1 MHPTMPTKEIALED
15 FMGFGSIIL
24 EKEFYHWRF
33 LVGILIVLA
42 ISVFPARADSL
53 NFDNVPSDEQEFLP
67 VEQAFA
73 FSSRLES
80 SELILEWTIA
90 PNYYLYQDRI
100 HVTTDQQ
107 AELPLTFD
115 RAADI
120 KNDPNFGQVKVFHD
134 HLQVKVRFDS
144 LKSVNVSYQ
153 GCSQA
158 GLCYPVQAYKINASG
173 QLDSAIAPPS
183 TSAQTPAQT
192 PKTLAPEKPLE
203 SAGGIA
209 NFLRTAGFWGIIG
222 TFLVLGIGLSLTPCV
237 LPMVPILSGIIAGQ
251 GQHLSARR
259 GLLLAAAY
267 VVGMSLSYAL
277 AGVAVGYFG
286 ASANISAWLQ
296 NPWVLSI
303 FASIFVLLA
312 LAMFGF
318 YELQLPSGI
327 MNKLNGLNQSQ
338 QGGRLLGVAVMGVL
352 SALVVSPC
360 VSAPLAGA
368 LIYISTTG
376 DALLGGLALFAMGLG
391 MGVPLLMIGAGGGAL
406 VPRAGAWMLA
416 VKSFF
421 GVLLLA
427 VALWMLSRFLPG
439 TFMLVLWALLLLGC
453 GVSLGAF
460 ERAEGARIAW
470 RTLGIACVFW
480 ASLQLIGVATG
491 ATNPLQPLEKLGA
504 VGLASTTSTQP
515 QKTELAFAKVTTN
528 AQLQT
533 LLDQARSE
541 SKPVMIDYYADWCT
555 ACLEMA
561 HTTFADTQVQ
571 AKAQRMMLIQA
582 DITLNT
588 AESVALLKR
597 FGLFAPPS
605 LVFFNAQGEEQKSLG
620 VMGYMDAQHL
630 LERLNRIL

>member
-1 MHPTMPTKEIALED
+1 MEL
-15 FMGFGSIIL
+15 GSR
-24 EKEFYHWRF
+24 RF
-33 LVGILIVLA
+33 VKRMCKLLFIGLLFWGRLCSA
-42 ISVFPARADSL
+42 GAL
-53 NFDNVPSDEQEFLP
+53 NFDDVPSDAQEFLP
-67 VEQAFA
+67 VEQAFV

-80 SELILEWTIA
+80 GELMLEWTIA

-100 HVTTDQQ
+100 HVLSDEQ
-107 AELPLTFD
+107 AELPLVFD

-134 HLQVKVRFDS
+134 HLQVKTRFNS
-144 LKSVNVSYQ
+144 RKSINISYQ

-158 GLCYPVQAYKINASG
+158 GLCYPVQAFSINASG
-173 QLDSAIAPPS
+173 QLDAALAPPS
-183 TSAQTPAQT
+183 SAFQAPVQQAKALT
-192 PKTLAPEKPLE
+192 PEKPLE

-209 NFLRTAGFWGIIG
+209 DFLRTTGFWGIIG
-222 TFLVLGIGLSLTPCV
+222 TFLILGIGLSLTPCV

-251 GQHLSARR
+251 GERLSAQR
-259 GLLLAAAY
+259 GLLLAGAY
-267 VVGMSLSYAL
+267 VVGMSISYAL

-286 ASANISAWLQ
+286 ASANVSAWLQ
-296 NPWVLSI
+296 NPWVLSV
-303 FASIFVLLA
+303 FAGIFVMLA

-338 QGGRLLGVAVMGVL
+338 QGGRLFGVAIMGVL

-376 DALLGGLALFAMGLG
+376 DALLGGLALFALGLG
-391 MGVPLLMIGAGGGAL
+391 MGVPLLLIGAGGGAL

-416 VKSFF
+416 VKSCF

-427 VALWMLSRFLPG
+427 VALWMLSRFVPG
-439 TFMLVLWALLLLGC
+439 SLMLVLWALLLLGC
-453 GVSLGAF
+453 GLALGAF
-460 ERAEGARIAW
+460 ERAEGIRIVW
-470 RTLGIACVFW
+470 RSLGMACVFW

-491 ATNPLQPLEKLGA
+491 ATNPLQPLEKFGA
-504 VGLASTTSTQP
+504 ASVGSNAQALSKKA
-515 QKTELAFAKVTTN
+515 ELAFIKVTTN
-528 AQLQT
+528 AQLQA
-533 LLDQARSE
+533 LLDQARSQ

-561 HTTFADTQVQ
+561 HTTFTDTRLAQANSLMVQV
-571 AKAQRMMLIQA
+571 
-582 DITLNT
+582 DITQNT
-588 AESVALLKR
+588 PESIALLKR

-605 LVFFNAQGEEQKSLG
+605 LVFFNSAGEQQKNLT
-620 VMGYMDAQHL
+620 VMGEVGAEAL
-630 LERLNRIL
+630 LGKLSQLQ